1 MSLAQLNHY
10 RLLGQSGLRVSPLCL
25 GTMTFGEE
33 WGWGGSK
40 EDSRAVFETY
50 AEAGGNFLDTANMYT
65 GGTSEQFL
73 GEFLEG
79 RREQFVVATKFTF
92 SMRPGDPNAG
102 GNSRKNMIQCCEA
115 SLKRLKTDYIDLY
128 WVHAWDGLTPI
139 EETMRA
145 FDDLVKSGKILYAG
159 VSDYPAW
166 KVAQANTLAEL
177 RGWNRFVALQIEYS
191 LVERSAERDLIS
203 MARELGLGVTP
214 WSPLGQGVLTGKF
227 NHGAREEGSRL
238 AIRESAS
245 HEMSKKYLTERS
257 LNIAETVVSIARQ
270 IGRSPAQ
277 VALAW
282 LRYQPGVTSIII
294 GARRVNQLKDN
305 LQSLEVELSET
316 HLKQLDEISRID
328 LGFPHSFLKTGFID
342 SMLKSGT
349 VVTR

>member
-1 MSLAQLNHY
+1 M
-10 RLLGQSGLRVSPLCL
+10 LGQSGLRVSPLCL

-40 EDSRAVFETY
+40 EDSRAVFEAY

-65 GGTSEQFL
+65 GGTSEQFV
-73 GEFLEG
+73 GEFVEG
-79 RREQFVVATKFTF
+79 RREQFVIATKFTF

-115 SLKRLKTDYIDLY
+115 SLRRLKTDYIDLY

-145 FDDLVKSGKILYAG
+145 FDDLVRSGKVLYVG

-166 KVAQANTLAEL
+166 KVAQANTFAEL

-191 LVERSAERDLIS
+191 LVERSAERDLIP
-203 MARELGLGVTP
+203 MAKELGLGVTP

-227 NHGAREEGSRL
+227 NQGAREEGSRL
-238 AIRESAS
+238 AIREAAS
-245 HEMSKKYLTERS
+245 HEMSKKYLTDRAFK
-257 LNIAETVVSIARQ
+257 IAETVVSIANQ
-270 IGRSPAQ
+270 IDRSPAQ

-282 LRYQPGVTSIII
+282 LRYQTGVTSIII
-294 GARRVNQLKDN
+294 GARRLNQLKDN
-305 LQSLEVELSET
+305 LKSLEVDLSQA
-316 HLKQLDEISRID
+316 HLKQLDEVSQID